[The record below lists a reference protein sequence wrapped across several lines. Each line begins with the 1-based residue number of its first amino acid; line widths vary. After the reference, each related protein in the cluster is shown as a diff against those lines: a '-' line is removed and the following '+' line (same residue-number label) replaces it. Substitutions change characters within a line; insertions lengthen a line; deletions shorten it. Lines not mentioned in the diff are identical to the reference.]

1 MVVIPLPLRHGHYRG
16 IHGLDGLKEEA
27 EVSRVVGEELV
38 EGEDAVYGERFVREE
53 GDGGA
58 EAVVEV
64 AAVVEVE
71 RDEVEVEAERLR
83 EEAEPVTGAAE
94 DVDVISDAGDSN
106 GGGRIGGA
114 GPVGEG
120 LHEGRPLHPLHGVEV
135 KYVDQPAALH
145 CLEDGLVGRQMAK
158 SDEWGDLY

>member
-1 MVVIPLPLRHGHYRG
+1 MVVVPFPFRQRHHSG

-27 EVSRVVGEELV
+27 EVSRVVGEEFV
-38 EGEDAVYGERFVREE
+38 EGEDAVYCEGFVGEE

-71 RDEVEVEAERLR
+71 RDEVEVETESLR
-83 EEAEPVTGAAE
+83 EEAEPVAGAAE

-106 GGGRIGGA
+106 GGGRIGWA
-114 GPVGEG
+114 GPVGKG

-158 SDEWGDLY
+158 SHEWGDLF